1 LKANTPKKIVCSV
14 LISLLQFGGNAYI
27 AEAASRSD
35 QRRTYHES
43 RDTRDNFDR
52 RHHERV
58 WQEKR
63 DIQQRELAHWRH
75 QSDQRFEQSL
85 QRHEREHDRAW
96 RHRQWLE
103 EQRLQHQ
110 REEMRRRQW
119 WEHQRYEQAMR
130 RLSHENE
137 REWRH
142 RQWLEEQR
150 HEHEMRQIEIIVL
163 SLLLATR

>member
-1 LKANTPKKIVCSV
+1 LKANTPRRIVCSV
-14 LISLLQFGGNAYI
+14 LISLLQLGGSTYI
-27 AEAASRSD
+27 AEAASRD
-35 QRRTYHES
+35 DHRRSYQES

-52 RHHERV
+52 RQHERE

-63 DIQQRELAHWRH
+63 DLQEKELAHWRH
-75 QSDQRFEQSL
+75 QSDQRREQAL
-85 QRHEREHDRAW
+85 RRHERENEREW

-119 WEHQRYEQAMR
+119 WENQRHEQAMR

-142 RQWLEEQR
+142 RQWLEQQR
-150 HEHEMRQIEIIVL
+150 HEHEMRQIEIVVL
-163 SLLLATR
+163 SLLSLTR

>member
-1 LKANTPKKIVCSV
+1 MKANTPKKIVCSV

-27 AEAASRSD
+27 AEAASRPD

>member
-1 LKANTPKKIVCSV
+1 MKANAQKKIFCSV

-27 AEAASRSD
+27 AEAASREAPH
-35 QRRTYHES
+35 RTQHES
-43 RDTRDNFDR
+43 RDTRDHFDR
-52 RHHERV
+52 RNHERI

-63 DIQQRELAHWRH
+63 DVQERELAHWLH
-75 QSDQRFEQSL
+75 QSDQRREQAL
-85 QRHEREHDRAW
+85 RRHERENEREW

-110 REEMRRRQW
+110 REEMRQRQW
-119 WEHQRYEQAMR
+119 WEHQRHEQAMR

-163 SLLLATR
+163 SLLLLSR

>member
-1 LKANTPKKIVCSV
+1 MKTNTPKKIVCSV
-14 LISLLQFGGNAYI
+14 LISLLQLGGNAYI
-27 AEAASRSD
+27 AEAASGPD
-35 QRRTYHES
+35 QRRTHHES
-43 RDTRDNFDR
+43 RDTRDSFDR

-63 DIQQRELAHWRH
+63 DVQERELAHWRQ
-75 QSDQRFEQSL
+75 QSDQRREQAM
-85 QRHEREHDRAW
+85 RRHAREHEREW

-119 WEHQRYEQAMR
+119 WEHQRHEQAMR

-150 HEHEMRQIEIIVL
+150 HEHEMRQIEILVL
-163 SLLLATR
+163 SLLLVTR